1 MIRRLGILIASV
13 VTLAVSGVV
22 PASADETPLPTTTTP
37 KIEVSKTT
45 GVVAGEELVVK
56 GSGFDPA
63 ANVST
68 RVPVTPG
75 QPAGVYVVF
84 GSFADVW
91 RPSTGADASTRTLID
106 TKWAVPQPS
115 YDQVQT
121 DYPLQKPKMV
131 LLNPDGTFE
140 VKVKTKI
147 VAENP
152 RNYGVYTYPGGGAVN
167 PAHEL
172 GVKVTFQGDEN
183 NDQPPPEGML
193 DWGLKASFR
202 SYIEGNIAH
211 GSITMLTPATRNTNG
226 TFRFAEG
233 AGTAT
238 QVGFA
243 GGVYFKGHETQP
255 GNPLLEVTVRDIRV
269 AINGSTGKLIADVV
283 SKALDTGQL
292 TTYDD
297 VELADVDF
305 ATHPVVVE
313 NGLAHVVGAPAT
325 LTEAGVPAF
334 AGFYSAGTALDPISF
349 SVKLTSPPTW
359 QPKLELLGPDGQPL
373 GVVPAAGV
381 TATVRGSGFDP
392 AANLSTRPPVTPGQP
407 AGVYVVFGSFDQ
419 TWRPSEGA
427 PAGARRVLDQKWA
440 LPDASRPSQDPAY
453 VTLTPEGTFETT
465 LTVKPADGASGT
477 YGVATYAAGGAAPN
491 APQELLTPIVFGN
504 ADTPTLTVEPR
515 TDLTD
520 GQSVTVKGAGYAP
533 NRALYVAQTPQGASG
548 TSNPSPFS
556 GAQRVVTSATG
567 TFETSVVTSVTF
579 TNEGADVDCKAAACY
594 IASFSSPLAADNEP
608 VDLRGDRSQDAFQ
621 AITFKEAGPQ
631 PVLPVVTKQPAA
643 ASVVAGGNVEFTAEA
658 TGTPEPS
665 VQWERSADEG
675 KTWTPVASESA
686 VTKALQLT
694 AVQATDSGSRFRAVF
709 SNTAG
714 SATSNPATLTVSAAD
729 PKVSVEPTTVKQ
741 GGELVVSGTGF
752 PVGQKVTAT
761 VDGAAPPGAAT
772 YSFSNTHG
780 QTVTVSAADGKS
792 LSVAGGKLVI
802 VDGAE
807 IAVKV
812 SGLTNSKENTAA
824 APSGFYVL
832 TAVDNGPG
840 QQASPAIGGVDMSGE
855 TGQSQ
860 WITNYPYAGSE
871 NIIVP
876 IGTDLVARTTV
887 KVASKDDLTDC
898 STASNG
904 CVLYL
909 RADHRATANRAFD
922 VRVPLEFKAAG
933 TLAAGSPALGEQVAD
948 ASGKVRFTWTVP
960 SDFAVGKHVVTLAG
974 PEGVTAS
981 ASFSVAAAGAPTPTP
996 TPTPTVTPT
1005 PTQSTSTTPTSDPST
1020 SNVSDSEAPTK
1031 ATGALASTG
1040 GAALWLPIGGAV
1052 LLLAGLL
1059 ITLATRRKKKA

>member
-1 MIRRLGILIASV
+1 MV
-13 VTLAVSGVV
+13 QEWV
-22 PASADETPLPTTTTP
+22 P
-37 KIEVSKTT
+37 KIEVSKTA

-91 RPSTGADASTRTLID
+91 QPSTGADASTRTLID

-140 VKVKTKI
+140 VTVKTKR

-167 PAHEL
+167 AAHEL

-211 GSITMLTPATRNTNG
+211 GSITMLSPATRNTNG

-269 AINGSTGKLIADVV
+269 GLNGSTGKLIADVI

-313 NGLAHVVGAPAT
+313 NGVAHVVGAPAT

-359 QPKLELLGPDGQPL
+359 QPKLELLRADGQPL

-392 AANLSTRPPVTPGQP
+392 AANLSTRPPVTPGRP
-407 AGVYVVFGSFDQ
+407 AGVYVVFGSFDK
-419 TWRPSEGA
+419 TWRPSDGA

-491 APQELLTPIVFGN
+491 AAQELLTPIVFGN
-504 ADTPTLTVEPR
+504 AGTPGLTVEPR

-533 NRALYVAQTPQGASG
+533 NRVLYVAQTPQGTSG
-548 TSNPSPFS
+548 ASNPSPFS
-556 GAQRVVTSATG
+556 GAQRVVTSAAG
-567 TFETSVVTSVTF
+567 TFETSVVTAVTF
-579 TNEGADVDCKAAACY
+579 TNEGADVDCKTAACY
-594 IASFSSPLAADNEP
+594 VASFSSPLAADNEA
-608 VDLRGDRSQDAFQ
+608 VDLRGDRTQDSFQ
-621 AITFKEAGPQ
+621 AITFKDAGPQ

-643 ASVVAGGNVEFTAEA
+643 VSVVAGGNVEFTAEV
-658 TGTPEPS
+658 TGTPDPA
-665 VQWERSADEG
+665 VQWERSTDEG
-675 KTWTPVASESA
+675 KTWAPVASESA
-686 VTKALQLT
+686 VTKTLRLA
-694 AVQATDSGSRFRAVF
+694 AVRATDNGSRFRAVF

-714 SATSNPATLTVSAAD
+714 SATSNAATLTVTAAD
-729 PKVSVEPTTVKQ
+729 PKVTVAPSTVKR
-741 GGELVVSGTGF
+741 GEELVVEGTGF

-761 VDGAAPPGAAT
+761 VDGAAPPGATT

-807 IAVKV
+807 VAVKV

-832 TAVDNGPG
+832 TAVDTGPG

-871 NIIVP
+871 NIVVP

-887 KVASKDDLTDC
+887 KVSSKDDLTDC
-898 STASNG
+898 STASKG

-933 TLAAGSPALGEQVAD
+933 ALAAGSPALGEQVAD
-948 ASGKVRFTWTVP
+948 VSGKVGFTWSVP

-974 PEGVTAS
+974 PEGVSAS
-981 ASFSVAAAGAPTPTP
+981 ASFSVAGAGAPTPTP
-996 TPTPTVTPT
+996 TATPT
-1005 PTQSTSTTPTSDPST
+1005 PTQTSTTNPTDGTSDAED
-1020 SNVSDSEAPTK
+1020 SDAPTK

-1040 GAALWLPIGGAV
+1040 GAALWLPVGGAV
-1052 LLLAGLL
+1052 LLLAGV
-1059 ITLATRRKKKA
+1059 IVTLATRRRKKA